1 MNQVVFNTIIKYGG
15 NNATI
20 MLAEILQLKRL
31 LQVNYS
37 TYNNDDIY

>member
-20 MLAEILQLKRL
+20 MLAEILQLKHL
-31 LQVNYS
+31 SQVSYS